1 MNGQDFQRLAVE
13 RLEDAKVLLAAHRY
27 SAAFYVGG
35 YAIECSLKA
44 CICKK
49 TKAGDFPPRPE
60 EIRRIYTHKLVDLAR
75 SAGIEAD
82 LEKERKSNPNFELN
96 WKVVEGWS
104 EEDRYQQKTQK
115 EATDLVAE
123 IDDPKYGV
131 IQWLRKS
138 W

>member
-1 MNGQDFQRLAVE
+1 MNGQDFQQLAAE
-13 RLEDAKVLLAAHRY
+13 RLEDARVLLVAQRY

-35 YAIECSLKA
+35 YAVECALKA
-44 CICKK
+44 CICKR
-49 TKAGDFPPRPE
+49 TKAGDFPPPPKD
-60 EIRRIYTHKLVDLAR
+60 INRIYTHKLGDLVS

-82 LEKERKSNPNFELN
+82 FKERKSNPSFRLN

-115 EATDLVAE
+115 QATDLVAA
-123 IDDPKYGV
+123 IDDPEFGV
-131 IQWLRKS
+131 LQWLRGS